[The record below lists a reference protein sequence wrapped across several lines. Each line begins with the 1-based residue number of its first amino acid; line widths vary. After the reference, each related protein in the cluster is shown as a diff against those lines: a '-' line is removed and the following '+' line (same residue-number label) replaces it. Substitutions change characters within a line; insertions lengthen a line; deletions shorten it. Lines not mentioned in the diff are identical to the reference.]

1 MKMRHN
7 YGRRKNHRNNNNYS
21 NNNNQPYY
29 RQNKYD
35 KSYNSIEKITEQIFH
50 PIDNN
55 NNNNYIIETPVET
68 PKIENLNKDAI
79 PYYPLPSNE
88 GYELFLKVAKKDLYK
103 KTQYSFPFMLSLRD
117 RYKDKPPEMG
127 EIKIPQKNEIRS
139 RAKVVTEE
147 AYRVTRNYLDENSD
161 RRNFSIAYVKKN
173 ELSEEE
179 LKNKTMI
186 LREMLNKICYDN
198 YDILLNEIL
207 KFDYDEKLLDIFKNL
222 IITKMLT
229 ENEYFILYVNICA
242 QMCKL
247 YNKKTYSNEPK
258 MSFKNILLVSIQQ
271 EFLNP
276 NSSAIQYLAP
286 IPISQDENSKK
297 KFIKKIKYAN
307 IHLIGEFY
315 NIGIIPKK
323 IIKECIEELI
333 QNSNDFSV
341 SLLCHLVLKT
351 SKKLFTDS
359 KEYLDKAYAYLDKIE
374 KTPPNFDIEIK
385 TKFEILEVQESKDK
399 ILNSE
404 NLNETY
410 ENLSAT
416 PINNNTFNPL
426 SFRRNSEVRSRRK
439 SSINPKD
446 VEYIKRSRF
455 NSKADE
461 LRTQK
466 EDNPNLVDE
475 VIQYLN
481 MDLEFYQCF
490 QLNEE
495 ECDIVK
501 EYTEKFLKNDL
512 KEEDINNK
520 EYKCNLLEKNFDEMM
535 EELQCEKFIAV
546 GHMIE
551 IMFSR
556 SEKDKIKIIN
566 IILYLFKK
574 EIINEEDIKHGIVLG
589 LVKFKKNI
597 IDYPNTKKYFQ
608 DFIDNL
614 KSNKVLDDKM
624 ILVYQRCCD
633 NIGKNYE

>member
-1 MKMRHN
+1 MKYYNNH
-7 YGRRKNHRNNNNYS
+7 RKNYRNNNYS
-21 NNNNQPYY
+21 NKNPSYN

-35 KSYNSIEKITEQIFH
+35 RYNTIEKINEQIFY
-50 PIDNN
+50 PPKEA
-55 NNNNYIIETPVET
+55 YTIETTIEP
-68 PKIENLNKDAI
+68 PKIENLNKDAL

-88 GYELFLKVAKKDLYK
+88 GYELFLKVAKKEIYK
-103 KTQYSFPFMLSLRD
+103 KTQYSFPFMLSLRE
-117 RYKDKPPEMG
+117 RFKDKPAEMG

-147 AYRVTRNYLDENSD
+147 AYRITRNYLDENSD

-179 LKNKTMI
+179 LKNKTRT
-186 LREMLNKICYDN
+186 LREILNKICYDN

-207 KFDYDEKLLDIFKNL
+207 KFDYDEKLLEIFKNL
-222 IITKMLT
+222 IIYKILT
-229 ENEYFILYVNICA
+229 ENDYFTLYVNICA

-258 MSFKNILLVSIQQ
+258 MNFKNILLASIQQ
-271 EFLNP
+271 EFLKPDETNLKYL
-276 NSSAIQYLAP
+276 SS
-286 IPISQDENSKK
+286 IPLSLDENFKK
-297 KFIKKIKYAN
+297 KFIKKIKYSN
-307 IHLIGEFY
+307 IHLIAEFY
-315 NIGIIPKK
+315 NLGLIKK
-323 IIKECIEELI
+323 VIIKDCIDELI
-333 QNSNDFSV
+333 QKSTDFSV
-341 SLLCHLVLKT
+341 SLLCHLILKS
-351 SKKLFTDS
+351 SKKLFTDA
-359 KEYLDKAYAYLDKIE
+359 KEYLDQAYSYLDKIT
-374 KTPPNFDIEIK
+374 KTPPQNFNLELK
-385 TKFEILEVQESKDK
+385 TKFEIMEIFESKDK

-410 ENLSAT
+410 ENLGAI
-416 PINNNTFNPL
+416 PISNNNINPFA
-426 SFRRNSEVRSRRK
+426 SRKRSSEIGKRRK

-461 LRTQK
+461 LKTQK

-501 EYTEKFLKNDL
+501 EYTEKLLKNDI
-512 KEEDINNK
+512 KEEDINNVK
-520 EYKCNLLEKNFDEMM
+520 YKNQNLEKIFEEMM

-556 SEKDKIKIIN
+556 SEIDKNKIIN

-574 EIINEEDIKHGIVLG
+574 EVINDEDIKHGIVLG
-589 LVKFKKNI
+589 LVKFKRNI

-608 DFIDNL
+608 DFINKI
-614 KSNKVLDDKM
+614 KSNNVLDEKM

>member
-1 MKMRHN
+1 MKYYNNH
-7 YGRRKNHRNNNNYS
+7 RKNYRNNNYS
-21 NNNNQPYY
+21 NKNPSYN

-35 KSYNSIEKITEQIFH
+35 RYNTIEKINEQIFY
-50 PIDNN
+50 PPKET
-55 NNNNYIIETPVET
+55 YTIETTIEP
-68 PKIENLNKDAI
+68 PKIENLNKDAL

-88 GYELFLKVAKKDLYK
+88 GYELFLKVAKKDIYK
-103 KTQYSFPFMLSLRD
+103 KTQYSFPFMLSLRE
-117 RYKDKPPEMG
+117 RFKDKPAEMG

-147 AYRVTRNYLDENSD
+147 AYRITRNYLDENSD

-179 LKNKTMI
+179 LKNKTRT
-186 LREMLNKICYDN
+186 LREILNKICYDN

-207 KFDYDEKLLDIFKNL
+207 KFDYDEKLLEIFKNL
-222 IITKMLT
+222 IIYKILT
-229 ENEYFILYVNICA
+229 ENDYFTLYVNICA

-258 MSFKNILLVSIQQ
+258 MNFKNILLASIQQ
-271 EFLNP
+271 EFLKPDETNLKYL
-276 NSSAIQYLAP
+276 SSVPL
-286 IPISQDENSKK
+286 SLDENFKK
-297 KFIKKIKYAN
+297 KFIKKIKYSN
-307 IHLIGEFY
+307 IHLIAEFY
-315 NIGIIPKK
+315 NLGLIKK
-323 IIKECIEELI
+323 VIIKDCIDELI
-333 QNSNDFSV
+333 QKSTDFSV
-341 SLLCHLVLKT
+341 SLLCHLILKS
-351 SKKLFTDS
+351 SKKLFTDA
-359 KEYLDKAYAYLDKIE
+359 KEYLDQAYSYLDKIT
-374 KTPPNFDIEIK
+374 KTPPQNFNLELK
-385 TKFEILEVQESKDK
+385 TKFEIMEIFESKDK

-410 ENLSAT
+410 ENLGAI
-416 PINNNTFNPL
+416 PISNNNINPFA
-426 SFRRNSEVRSRRK
+426 SRKRSSEIGKRRK

-461 LRTQK
+461 LKTQK

-501 EYTEKFLKNDL
+501 EYTEKLLKNDI
-512 KEEDINNK
+512 KEEDINNVK
-520 EYKCNLLEKNFDEMM
+520 YKNQNLEKIFEEMM

-556 SEKDKIKIIN
+556 SEIDKNKIIN

-574 EIINEEDIKHGIVLG
+574 EVINDEDIKHGIVLG
-589 LVKFKKNI
+589 LVKFKRNI

-608 DFIDNL
+608 DFINKI
-614 KSNKVLDDKM
+614 KSNNVLDEKM

>member
-1 MKMRHN
+1 MKYYNNH
-7 YGRRKNHRNNNNYS
+7 RKNYRNNNYS
-21 NNNNQPYY
+21 NKNPSYN

-35 KSYNSIEKITEQIFH
+35 RYNTIEKINEQIFY
-50 PIDNN
+50 PPKEA
-55 NNNNYIIETPVET
+55 YTIETTIEP
-68 PKIENLNKDAI
+68 PKIENLNKDAL

-88 GYELFLKVAKKDLYK
+88 GYELFLKVAKKDIYK
-103 KTQYSFPFMLSLRD
+103 KTQYSFPFMLSLRE
-117 RYKDKPPEMG
+117 RFKDKPAEMG

-147 AYRVTRNYLDENSD
+147 AYRITRNYLDENSD

-179 LKNKTMI
+179 LKNKTRT
-186 LREMLNKICYDN
+186 LREILNKICYDN

-207 KFDYDEKLLDIFKNL
+207 KFDYDEKLLEIFKNL
-222 IITKMLT
+222 IIYKILT
-229 ENEYFILYVNICA
+229 ENDYFTLYVNICA

-258 MSFKNILLVSIQQ
+258 MNFKNILLASIQQ
-271 EFLNP
+271 EFLKPDETNLKYL
-276 NSSAIQYLAP
+276 SS
-286 IPISQDENSKK
+286 IPLSLDENFKK
-297 KFIKKIKYAN
+297 KFIKKIKYSN
-307 IHLIGEFY
+307 IHLIAEFY
-315 NIGIIPKK
+315 NLGLIKK
-323 IIKECIEELI
+323 VIIKDCIDELI
-333 QNSNDFSV
+333 QKSTDFSV
-341 SLLCHLVLKT
+341 SLLCHLILKS
-351 SKKLFTDS
+351 SKKLFTDA
-359 KEYLDKAYAYLDKIE
+359 KEYLDQAYSYLDKIT
-374 KTPPNFDIEIK
+374 KTPPQNFNLELK
-385 TKFEILEVQESKDK
+385 TKFEIIEIFESKDK

-410 ENLSAT
+410 ENLGAI
-416 PINNNTFNPL
+416 PISNNNINPFA
-426 SFRRNSEVRSRRK
+426 SRKRSSEIGKRRK

-461 LRTQK
+461 LKTQK

-501 EYTEKFLKNDL
+501 EYTEKLLKNDI
-512 KEEDINNK
+512 KEEDINNVK
-520 EYKCNLLEKNFDEMM
+520 YKNQNLEKIFEEMM

-556 SEKDKIKIIN
+556 SEIDKNKIIN

-574 EIINEEDIKHGIVLG
+574 EVINDEDIKHGIVLG
-589 LVKFKKNI
+589 LVKFKRNI

-608 DFIDNL
+608 DFINKI
-614 KSNKVLDDKM
+614 KSNNVLDEKM

>member
-1 MKMRHN
+1 MRYYN
-7 YGRRKNHRNNNNYS
+7 NRRKNHRNNNYS
-21 NNNNQPYY
+21 NNNPSYY

-35 KSYNSIEKITEQIFH
+35 ESYNSIDKIAKQIFT
-50 PIDNN
+50 PLKET
-55 NNNNYIIETPVET
+55 YTIETTIEP
-68 PKIENLNKDAI
+68 PKIENLNKDAL

-88 GYELFLKVAKKDLYK
+88 GYELFLKVAKKDIYK
-103 KTQYSFPFMLSLRD
+103 KTQYSLPFMLSLRE
-117 RYKDKPPEMG
+117 RFKDKPENMG

-147 AYRVTRNYLDENSD
+147 AYRITRNYLDENSD
-161 RRNFSIAYVKKN
+161 KRNFSIAYVKKN

-186 LREMLNKICYDN
+186 LREILNKICYDN

-207 KFDYDEKLLDIFKNL
+207 KFDYDEKLLEVFKNL
-222 IITKMLT
+222 IIYKILT
-229 ENEYFILYVNICA
+229 ENEYFSLYVNICDH
-242 QMCKL
+242 MCKL

-258 MSFKNILLVSIQQ
+258 MNFKSLLLISIQQ
-271 EFLNP
+271 EFLKLDETN
-276 NSSAIQYLAP
+276 IQYLSS
-286 IPISQDENSKK
+286 IPISLNENFKK
-297 KFIKKIKYAN
+297 KFIKKIKYSN
-307 IHLIGEFY
+307 IHLIAEFY
-315 NIGIIPKK
+315 NLGIIKNK
-323 IIKECIEELI
+323 IMKDCIEELI
-333 QNSNDFSV
+333 QKSTDFSV
-341 SLLCHLVLKT
+341 SLLCHLILKS
-351 SKKLFTDS
+351 SKKLFTDA
-359 KEYLDKAYAYLDKIE
+359 KDYLDKAYAYLDKI
-374 KTPPNFDIEIK
+374 
-385 TKFEILEVQESKDK
+385 DK
-399 ILNSE
+399 NQH
-404 NLNETY
+404 ETY
-410 ENLSAT
+410 ENLSAI
-416 PINNNTFNPL
+416 PINNNLNPFAL
-426 SFRRNSEVRSRRK
+426 RKRSSEIRTRRK

-446 VEYIKRSRF
+446 VEYIRRSRF

-461 LRTQK
+461 LKTKK

-501 EYTEKFLKNDL
+501 EYTEKLLINDI
-512 KEEDINNK
+512 KEEVINNT
-520 EYKCNLLEKNFDEMM
+520 EYNCTLLEKNFEEMM

-546 GHMIE
+546 GHIIE

-556 SEKDKIKIIN
+556 SEIDKNKIIN

-574 EIINEEDIKHGIVLG
+574 ELINDEDIKHGIVLG

-608 DFIDNL
+608 DFINKI
-614 KSNKVLDDKM
+614 KSNNVLDDKM

>member
-1 MKMRHN
+1 MRHN
-7 YGRRKNHRNNNNYS
+7 YGRRKNHRNNNYS
-21 NNNNQPYY
+21 NNNPPYY
-29 RQNKYD
+29 RHNKYD
-35 KSYNSIEKITEQIFH
+35 KSYNTIEKISEQIFN
-50 PIDNN
+50 PIKE
-55 NNNNYIIETPVET
+55 NYIVETPVES
-68 PKIENLNKDAI
+68 PKIENLNKDAL

-103 KTQYSFPFMLSLRD
+103 KTQYSFPFMLSLRE

-173 ELSEEE
+173 ELSQEE
-179 LKNKTMI
+179 LKNKTMV

-198 YDILLNEIL
+198 YDIILNEIL

-222 IITKMLT
+222 IMTKMLT
-229 ENEYFILYVNICA
+229 ESEYFILYVNICA

-258 MSFKNILLVSIQQ
+258 MSFKNILLVAIQQ
-271 EFLNP
+271 EFLKPDNTNIEYHP
-276 NSSAIQYLAP
+276 SLLKY
-286 IPISQDENSKK
+286 QDEKSKK

-307 IHLIGEFY
+307 IHLISEFY
-315 NIGIIPKK
+315 NIGLIQKK

-341 SLLCHLVLKT
+341 SLLCHLILKT

-359 KEYLDKAYAYLDKIE
+359 KENLEEAYAFLEKIDKN
-374 KTPPNFDIEIK
+374 PPNFNLEIK
-385 TKFEILEVQESKDK
+385 TKFEIMEVLESKEK

-410 ENLSAT
+410 ENLSAI
-416 PINNNTFNPL
+416 PINNNINL
-426 SFRRNSEVRSRRK
+426 NSFRRNSEVRTRRK

-461 LRTQK
+461 LRINK
-466 EDNPNLVDE
+466 ENNPNLVDE

-520 EYKCNLLEKNFDEMM
+520 EYKCEILEKKFEEMM

-556 SEKDKIKIIN
+556 SEIDEKKIIK

-574 EIINEEDIKHGIVLG
+574 EVINEEDIKHGIVLG

-614 KSNKVLDDKM
+614 KNNQVLDDKM
-624 ILVYQRCCD
+624 ILVYQRCCN

>member
-1 MKMRHN
+1 MKYYNNH
-7 YGRRKNHRNNNNYS
+7 RKNYRNNNYS
-21 NNNNQPYY
+21 NKNPSYN

-35 KSYNSIEKITEQIFH
+35 RYNTIEKINEQIFY
-50 PIDNN
+50 PPKEA
-55 NNNNYIIETPVET
+55 YTIETTIEP
-68 PKIENLNKDAI
+68 PKIENLNKDAL

-88 GYELFLKVAKKDLYK
+88 GYELFLKVAKKDIYK
-103 KTQYSFPFMLSLRD
+103 KTQYSFPFMLSLRE
-117 RYKDKPPEMG
+117 RFKDKPAEMG

-147 AYRVTRNYLDENSD
+147 AYRITRNYLDENSD

-179 LKNKTMI
+179 LKNKTRT
-186 LREMLNKICYDN
+186 LREILNKICYDN

-207 KFDYDEKLLDIFKNL
+207 KFDYDEKLLEIFKNL
-222 IITKMLT
+222 IIYKILT
-229 ENEYFILYVNICA
+229 ENDYFTLYVNICA

-258 MSFKNILLVSIQQ
+258 MNFKNILLASIQQ
-271 EFLNP
+271 EFLKPDETNLKYL
-276 NSSAIQYLAP
+276 SS
-286 IPISQDENSKK
+286 IPLSLDENFKK
-297 KFIKKIKYAN
+297 KFIKKIKYSN
-307 IHLIGEFY
+307 IHLIAEFY
-315 NIGIIPKK
+315 NLGLIKK
-323 IIKECIEELI
+323 VIIKDCIDELI
-333 QNSNDFSV
+333 QKSTDFSV
-341 SLLCHLVLKT
+341 SLLCHLILKS
-351 SKKLFTDS
+351 SKKLFTDA
-359 KEYLDKAYAYLDKIE
+359 KEYLDQAYSYLDKIT
-374 KTPPNFDIEIK
+374 KTPPQNFNLELK
-385 TKFEILEVQESKDK
+385 TKFEIMEIFESKDK

-410 ENLSAT
+410 ENLGAI
-416 PINNNTFNPL
+416 PISNNNINPFA
-426 SFRRNSEVRSRRK
+426 SRKRSSEIGKRRK

-461 LRTQK
+461 LKTQK

-501 EYTEKFLKNDL
+501 EYTEKLLKNDI
-512 KEEDINNK
+512 KEEDINSVK
-520 EYKCNLLEKNFDEMM
+520 YKNQNLEKIFEEMM

-556 SEKDKIKIIN
+556 SEIDKNKIIN

-574 EIINEEDIKHGIVLG
+574 EVINDEDIKHGIVLG
-589 LVKFKKNI
+589 LVKFKRNI

-608 DFIDNL
+608 DFINKI
-614 KSNKVLDDKM
+614 KSNNVLDEKM

-633 NIGKNYE
+633 NIGKNDE

>member
-1 MKMRHN
+1 MKYYNNH
-7 YGRRKNHRNNNNYS
+7 RKNYRNNNYS
-21 NNNNQPYY
+21 NKNPSYN

-35 KSYNSIEKITEQIFH
+35 RYNTIEKINEQIFY
-50 PIDNN
+50 PPKEA
-55 NNNNYIIETPVET
+55 YTIETTIEP
-68 PKIENLNKDAI
+68 PKIENLNKDAL

-88 GYELFLKVAKKDLYK
+88 GYELFLKVAKKDIYK
-103 KTQYSFPFMLSLRD
+103 KTQYSFPFMLSLRE
-117 RYKDKPPEMG
+117 RFKDKPAEMG

-147 AYRVTRNYLDENSD
+147 AYRITRNYLDENSD

-179 LKNKTMI
+179 LKNKTRT
-186 LREMLNKICYDN
+186 LREILNKICYDN

-207 KFDYDEKLLDIFKNL
+207 KFDYDEKLLEIFKNL
-222 IITKMLT
+222 IIYKILT
-229 ENEYFILYVNICA
+229 ENDYFTLYVNICA

-258 MSFKNILLVSIQQ
+258 MNFKNILLASIQQ
-271 EFLNP
+271 EFLKPDETNLKYL
-276 NSSAIQYLAP
+276 SS
-286 IPISQDENSKK
+286 IPLSLDENFKK
-297 KFIKKIKYAN
+297 KFIKKIKYSN
-307 IHLIGEFY
+307 IHLIAEFY
-315 NIGIIPKK
+315 NLGLIKK
-323 IIKECIEELI
+323 VIIKDCIDELI
-333 QNSNDFSV
+333 QKSTDFSV
-341 SLLCHLVLKT
+341 SLLCHLILKS
-351 SKKLFTDS
+351 SKKLFTDA
-359 KEYLDKAYAYLDKIE
+359 KEYLDQAYSYLDKIT
-374 KTPPNFDIEIK
+374 KTPPQNFNLELK
-385 TKFEILEVQESKDK
+385 TKFEIMEIFESKDK

-410 ENLSAT
+410 ENLGAI
-416 PINNNTFNPL
+416 PISNNNINPFA
-426 SFRRNSEVRSRRK
+426 SRKRSSEIGKRRK

-461 LRTQK
+461 LKTQK

-501 EYTEKFLKNDL
+501 EYTEKLLKNDI
-512 KEEDINNK
+512 KEEDINSVK
-520 EYKCNLLEKNFDEMM
+520 YKNQNLEKIFEEMM

-556 SEKDKIKIIN
+556 SEIDKNKIIN

-574 EIINEEDIKHGIVLG
+574 EVINDEDIKHGIVLG
-589 LVKFKKNI
+589 LVKFKRNI

-608 DFIDNL
+608 DFINKI
-614 KSNKVLDDKM
+614 KSNNVLDEKM

>member
-1 MKMRHN
+1 MKYYNNH
-7 YGRRKNHRNNNNYS
+7 RKNYRNNNYS
-21 NNNNQPYY
+21 NKNPSYN

-35 KSYNSIEKITEQIFH
+35 RYNTIEKINEQIFY
-50 PIDNN
+50 PPKEA
-55 NNNNYIIETPVET
+55 YTIETTIEP
-68 PKIENLNKDAI
+68 PKIENLNKDAL

-88 GYELFLKVAKKDLYK
+88 GYELFLKVAKKDIYK
-103 KTQYSFPFMLSLRD
+103 KTQYSFPFMLSLRE
-117 RYKDKPPEMG
+117 RFKDKPAEMG

-147 AYRVTRNYLDENSD
+147 AYRITRNYLDENSD

-179 LKNKTMI
+179 LKNKTRT
-186 LREMLNKICYDN
+186 LREILNKICYDN

-207 KFDYDEKLLDIFKNL
+207 KFDYDEKLLEIFKNL
-222 IITKMLT
+222 IIYKILT
-229 ENEYFILYVNICA
+229 ENDYFTLYVNICA

-258 MSFKNILLVSIQQ
+258 MNFKNILLASIQQ
-271 EFLNP
+271 EFLKPDETNLKYL
-276 NSSAIQYLAP
+276 SS
-286 IPISQDENSKK
+286 IPLSLDENFKK
-297 KFIKKIKYAN
+297 KFIKKIKYSN
-307 IHLIGEFY
+307 IHLIAEFY
-315 NIGIIPKK
+315 NLGLIKK
-323 IIKECIEELI
+323 VIIKDCIDELI
-333 QNSNDFSV
+333 QKSFSV
-341 SLLCHLVLKT
+341 SLLCHLILKS
-351 SKKLFTDS
+351 SKKLFTDA
-359 KEYLDKAYAYLDKIE
+359 KEYLDQAYSYLDKIT
-374 KTPPNFDIEIK
+374 KTPPQNFNLELK
-385 TKFEILEVQESKDK
+385 TKFEIMEIFESKDK

-410 ENLSAT
+410 ENLGAI
-416 PINNNTFNPL
+416 PISNNNINPFA
-426 SFRRNSEVRSRRK
+426 SRKRSSEIGKRRK

-461 LRTQK
+461 LKTQK

-501 EYTEKFLKNDL
+501 EYTEKLLKNDI
-512 KEEDINNK
+512 KEEDINNVK
-520 EYKCNLLEKNFDEMM
+520 YKNQNLEKIFEEMM

-556 SEKDKIKIIN
+556 SEIDKNKIIN

-574 EIINEEDIKHGIVLG
+574 EVINDEDIKHGIVLG
-589 LVKFKKNI
+589 LVKFKRNI

-608 DFIDNL
+608 DFINKI
-614 KSNKVLDDKM
+614 KSNNVLDEKM

>member
-1 MKMRHN
+1 MKYYNNH
-7 YGRRKNHRNNNNYS
+7 RKNYRNNNYS
-21 NNNNQPYY
+21 NKNPSYN

-35 KSYNSIEKITEQIFH
+35 RYNTIEKINEQIFN
-50 PIDNN
+50 PPKEA
-55 NNNNYIIETPVET
+55 YTIETTIEP
-68 PKIENLNKDAI
+68 PKIENLNKDAL

-88 GYELFLKVAKKDLYK
+88 GYELFLKVAKKDIYK
-103 KTQYSFPFMLSLRD
+103 KTQYSFPFMLSLRE
-117 RYKDKPPEMG
+117 RFKDKPAEMG

-147 AYRVTRNYLDENSD
+147 AYRITRNYLDENSD

-179 LKNKTMI
+179 LKNKTRT
-186 LREMLNKICYDN
+186 LREILNKICYDN

-207 KFDYDEKLLDIFKNL
+207 KFDYDEKLLEIFKNL
-222 IITKMLT
+222 IIYKILT
-229 ENEYFILYVNICA
+229 ENDYFTLYVNICA

-258 MSFKNILLVSIQQ
+258 MNFKNILLASIQQ
-271 EFLNP
+271 EFLKPDETNLKYL
-276 NSSAIQYLAP
+276 SS
-286 IPISQDENSKK
+286 IPLSLDENFKK
-297 KFIKKIKYAN
+297 KFIKKIKYSN
-307 IHLIGEFY
+307 IHLIAEFY
-315 NIGIIPKK
+315 NLGLIKK
-323 IIKECIEELI
+323 VIIKDCIDELI
-333 QNSNDFSV
+333 QKSTDFSV
-341 SLLCHLVLKT
+341 SLLCHLILKS
-351 SKKLFTDS
+351 SKKLFTDA
-359 KEYLDKAYAYLDKIE
+359 KEYLDQAYSYLDKIT
-374 KTPPNFDIEIK
+374 KTPPQNFNLELK
-385 TKFEILEVQESKDK
+385 TKFEIMEIFESKDK

-410 ENLSAT
+410 ENLGAI
-416 PINNNTFNPL
+416 PISNNNINPFA
-426 SFRRNSEVRSRRK
+426 SRKRSSEIGKRRK

-461 LRTQK
+461 LKTQK

-501 EYTEKFLKNDL
+501 EYTEKLLKNDI
-512 KEEDINNK
+512 KEEDINNVK
-520 EYKCNLLEKNFDEMM
+520 YKNQNLEKIFEEMM

-546 GHMIE
+546 GHVIE

-556 SEKDKIKIIN
+556 SEIDKNKIIN

-574 EIINEEDIKHGIVLG
+574 EVINDEDIKHGIVLG
-589 LVKFKKNI
+589 LVKFKRNI

-608 DFIDNL
+608 DFINKI
-614 KSNKVLDDKM
+614 KSNNVLDEKM

>member
-1 MKMRHN
+1 MRYYN
-7 YGRRKNHRNNNNYS
+7 NRRKNHRNNNYS
-21 NNNNQPYY
+21 NNNPSYY

-35 KSYNSIEKITEQIFH
+35 ESYNSIDKIAKQIFT
-50 PIDNN
+50 PLKET
-55 NNNNYIIETPVET
+55 YTIETTIEP
-68 PKIENLNKDAI
+68 PKIENLNKDAL

-88 GYELFLKVAKKDLYK
+88 GYELFLKVAKKDIYK
-103 KTQYSFPFMLSLRD
+103 KTQYSLPFMLSLRE
-117 RYKDKPPEMG
+117 RFKDKPENMG

-147 AYRVTRNYLDENSD
+147 AYRITRNYLDENSD
-161 RRNFSIAYVKKN
+161 KRNFSIAYVKKN

-186 LREMLNKICYDN
+186 LREILNKICYDN

-207 KFDYDEKLLDIFKNL
+207 KFDYDEKLLEVFKNL
-222 IITKMLT
+222 IIYKILT
-229 ENEYFILYVNICA
+229 ENEYFSLYVNICDH
-242 QMCKL
+242 MCKL

-258 MSFKNILLVSIQQ
+258 MNFKSLLLISIQQ
-271 EFLNP
+271 EFLKLDETN
-276 NSSAIQYLAP
+276 IQYLSS
-286 IPISQDENSKK
+286 IPISLNENFKK
-297 KFIKKIKYAN
+297 KFIKKIKYSN
-307 IHLIGEFY
+307 IYLIAEFY
-315 NIGIIPKK
+315 NLGIIKNK
-323 IIKECIEELI
+323 IMKDCIEELI
-333 QNSNDFSV
+333 QKSTDFSV
-341 SLLCHLVLKT
+341 SLLCHLILKS
-351 SKKLFTDS
+351 SKKLFTDA
-359 KEYLDKAYAYLDKIE
+359 KDYLDKAYAYLDKID
-374 KTPPNFDIEIK
+374 KNQQDFNIELK
-385 TKFEILEVQESKDK
+385 TKFEIIEILESKDK

-410 ENLSAT
+410 ENLSAI
-416 PINNNTFNPL
+416 PINNNLNPFAL
-426 SFRRNSEVRSRRK
+426 RKRSSEIRTRRK

-446 VEYIKRSRF
+446 VEYIRRSRF

-461 LRTQK
+461 LKTKK

-501 EYTEKFLKNDL
+501 EYTEKLLINDI
-512 KEEDINNK
+512 KEEVINNT
-520 EYKCNLLEKNFDEMM
+520 EYNCTLLEKNFEEMM

-546 GHMIE
+546 GHIIE

-556 SEKDKIKIIN
+556 SEIDKNKIIN

-574 EIINEEDIKHGIVLG
+574 ELINDEDIKHGIVLG

-608 DFIDNL
+608 DFINKI
-614 KSNKVLDDKM
+614 KSNNVLDDKM

>member
-1 MKMRHN
+1 MKYYNNH
-7 YGRRKNHRNNNNYS
+7 RKNYRNNNYS
-21 NNNNQPYY
+21 NKNPSYN

-35 KSYNSIEKITEQIFH
+35 RYNTIEKINEQIFY
-50 PIDNN
+50 PPKEA
-55 NNNNYIIETPVET
+55 YTIETTIEH
-68 PKIENLNKDAI
+68 PKIENLNKDAL

-88 GYELFLKVAKKDLYK
+88 GYELFLKVAKKDIYK
-103 KTQYSFPFMLSLRD
+103 KTQYSFPFMLSLRE
-117 RYKDKPPEMG
+117 RFKDKPAEMG

-147 AYRVTRNYLDENSD
+147 AYRITRNYLDENSD

-179 LKNKTMI
+179 LKNKTRT
-186 LREMLNKICYDN
+186 LREILNKICYDN

-207 KFDYDEKLLDIFKNL
+207 KFDYDEKLLEIFKNL
-222 IITKMLT
+222 IIYKILT
-229 ENEYFILYVNICA
+229 ENDYFTLYVNICA

-258 MSFKNILLVSIQQ
+258 MNFKNILLASIQQ
-271 EFLNP
+271 EFLKPDETNLKYL
-276 NSSAIQYLAP
+276 SS
-286 IPISQDENSKK
+286 IPLSLDENFKK
-297 KFIKKIKYAN
+297 KFIKKIKYSN
-307 IHLIGEFY
+307 IHLIAEFY
-315 NIGIIPKK
+315 NLGLIKK
-323 IIKECIEELI
+323 VIIKDCIDELI
-333 QNSNDFSV
+333 QKSTDFSV
-341 SLLCHLVLKT
+341 SLLCHLILKS
-351 SKKLFTDS
+351 SKKLFTDA
-359 KEYLDKAYAYLDKIE
+359 KEYLDQAYSYLDKIT
-374 KTPPNFDIEIK
+374 KTPPQNFNLELK
-385 TKFEILEVQESKDK
+385 TKFEIMEIFESKDK

-410 ENLSAT
+410 ENLGAI
-416 PINNNTFNPL
+416 PISNNNINPFA
-426 SFRRNSEVRSRRK
+426 SRKRSSEIGKRRK

-461 LRTQK
+461 LKTQK
-466 EDNPNLVDE
+466 EDNQNLVDE

-501 EYTEKFLKNDL
+501 EYTEKLLKNDI
-512 KEEDINNK
+512 KEEDINNVK
-520 EYKCNLLEKNFDEMM
+520 YKNQNLEKIFEEMM

-556 SEKDKIKIIN
+556 SEIDKNKIIN

-574 EIINEEDIKHGIVLG
+574 EVINDEDIKHGIVLG
-589 LVKFKKNI
+589 LVKFKRNI

-608 DFIDNL
+608 DFINKI
-614 KSNKVLDDKM
+614 KSNNVLDEKM

>member
-1 MKMRHN
+1 MKYYNNH
-7 YGRRKNHRNNNNYS
+7 RKNYRNNNYS
-21 NNNNQPYY
+21 NKNPSYN

-35 KSYNSIEKITEQIFH
+35 RYNTIEKINEQIFY
-50 PIDNN
+50 PPKEA
-55 NNNNYIIETPVET
+55 YTIETTIEP
-68 PKIENLNKDAI
+68 PKIENLNKDAL

-88 GYELFLKVAKKDLYK
+88 GYELFLKVAKKDIYK
-103 KTQYSFPFMLSLRD
+103 KTQYSFPFMLSLRE
-117 RYKDKPPEMG
+117 RFKDKPAEMG

-147 AYRVTRNYLDENSD
+147 AYRITRNYLDENSD

-179 LKNKTMI
+179 LKNKTRT
-186 LREMLNKICYDN
+186 LREILNKICYDN

-207 KFDYDEKLLDIFKNL
+207 KFDYDEKLLEIFKNL
-222 IITKMLT
+222 IIYKILT
-229 ENEYFILYVNICA
+229 ENDYFTLYVNICA

-258 MSFKNILLVSIQQ
+258 MNFKNILLASIQQ
-271 EFLNP
+271 EFLKPDETNLKYL
-276 NSSAIQYLAP
+276 SS
-286 IPISQDENSKK
+286 IPLSLDENFKK
-297 KFIKKIKYAN
+297 KFIKKIKYSN
-307 IHLIGEFY
+307 IHLIAEFY
-315 NIGIIPKK
+315 NLGLIKK
-323 IIKECIEELI
+323 VIIKDCIDELI
-333 QNSNDFSV
+333 QKSTDFSV
-341 SLLCHLVLKT
+341 SLLCHLILKS
-351 SKKLFTDS
+351 SKKLFTDA
-359 KEYLDKAYAYLDKIE
+359 KEYLDQAYSYLDKIT
-374 KTPPNFDIEIK
+374 KTPPQNFNLELK
-385 TKFEILEVQESKDK
+385 TKFEIMEIFESKDK

-410 ENLSAT
+410 ENLGAI
-416 PINNNTFNPL
+416 PISNNNINPFA
-426 SFRRNSEVRSRRK
+426 SRKRSSEIGKRRK

-461 LRTQK
+461 LKTQK

-501 EYTEKFLKNDL
+501 EYTEKLLKNDI
-512 KEEDINNK
+512 KEEDINSVK
-520 EYKCNLLEKNFDEMM
+520 YKNQNLEKIFEEMM

-556 SEKDKIKIIN
+556 SEIDKNKIIN

-574 EIINEEDIKHGIVLG
+574 EVINNEDIKHGIVLG
-589 LVKFKKNI
+589 LVKFKRNI

-608 DFIDNL
+608 DFINKI
-614 KSNKVLDDKM
+614 KSNNVLDEKM

>member
-276 NSSAIQYLAP
+276 NSSSIQYLAP

-385 TKFEILEVQESKDK
+385 TKFEILEIQESKDK

-461 LRTQK
+461 LRIQK

-520 EYKCNLLEKNFDEMM
+520 EYKCNLLEKNFEEMM

-556 SEKDKIKIIN
+556 SETDKIKIIN

-614 KSNKVLDDKM
+614 KNNEVLDDKM

>member
-1 MKMRHN
+1 MRH
-7 YGRRKNHRNNNNYS
+7 YGRRKNHHNNNYNNNNP
-21 NNNNQPYY
+21 PYY

-35 KSYNSIEKITEQIFH
+35 KSYNSIEKISEQIFH
-50 PIDNN
+50 PND
-55 NNNNYIIETPVET
+55 NYIVETPEET
-68 PKIENLNKDAI
+68 PKIENLNKDAL

-103 KTQYSFPFMLSLRD
+103 KTQYSFPFMLSLRE
-117 RYKDKPPEMG
+117 RFKDKPPEMG

-147 AYRVTRNYLDENSD
+147 AYRITRNYLDENSD

-179 LKNKTMI
+179 LKNKTRL

-198 YDILLNEIL
+198 YDILINEIL

-222 IITKMLT
+222 IMNKMLT
-229 ENEYFILYVNICA
+229 DNEYFILYVNICS
-242 QMCKL
+242 QMSKL
-247 YNKKTYSNEPK
+247 YNKKTYSNEPQ
-258 MSFKNILLVSIQQ
+258 MNFKNILLKSIQN
-271 EFLNP
+271 EFVHPYETN
-276 NSSAIQYLAP
+276 IQYLSP
-286 IPISQDENSKK
+286 IPISQDEKSKK
-297 KFIKKIKYAN
+297 KFIRKVKYSN
-307 IHLIGEFY
+307 IHIISEFY
-315 NIGIIPKK
+315 NIGLIPKK
-323 IIKECIEELI
+323 IIKDCIEELI
-333 QNSNDFSV
+333 HEANDFKV
-341 SLLCHLVLKT
+341 SLLCHLIIKI
-351 SKKLFTDS
+351 SKKLFTDA
-359 KEYLDKAYAYLDKIE
+359 KEYLEQAYAFLEEID
-374 KTPPNFDIEIK
+374 KTPPKFNIDLK
-385 TKFEILEVQESKDK
+385 TKFEIMEILESKEK

-410 ENLSAT
+410 ENLSAI
-416 PINNNTFNPL
+416 PINNNNSNLF
-426 SFRRNSEVRSRRK
+426 SFRKNSEARPRRK

-446 VEYIKRSRF
+446 IEYIKRSRF

-461 LRTQK
+461 LKTQK

-490 QLNEE
+490 QLNDE

-501 EYTEKFLKNDL
+501 EYTEKFLKNEI
-512 KEEDINNK
+512 KEEEINNK
-520 EYKCNLLEKNFDEMM
+520 EYKCEILENNFAEMM

-556 SEKDKIKIIN
+556 GETDKNKIIR

-574 EIINEEDIKHGIVLG
+574 EVINEEDIKHGIVLG

-614 KSNKVLDDKM
+614 KNNKVLDDKM

>member
-1 MKMRHN
+1 MKYYNNH
-7 YGRRKNHRNNNNYS
+7 RKNYRNNNYS
-21 NNNNQPYY
+21 NKNPSYN

-35 KSYNSIEKITEQIFH
+35 RYNTIEKINEQIFN
-50 PIDNN
+50 PPKEA
-55 NNNNYIIETPVET
+55 YTIETTIEP
-68 PKIENLNKDAI
+68 PKIENLNKDAL

-88 GYELFLKVAKKDLYK
+88 GYELFLKVAKKDIYK
-103 KTQYSFPFMLSLRD
+103 KTQYSFPFMLSLRE
-117 RYKDKPPEMG
+117 RFKDKPAEMG

-147 AYRVTRNYLDENSD
+147 AYRITRNYLDENSD

-179 LKNKTMI
+179 LKNKTRT
-186 LREMLNKICYDN
+186 LREILNKICYDN

-207 KFDYDEKLLDIFKNL
+207 KFDYDEKLLEIFKNL
-222 IITKMLT
+222 IIYKILT
-229 ENEYFILYVNICA
+229 ENDYFTLYVNICA

-258 MSFKNILLVSIQQ
+258 MNFKNILLASIQQ
-271 EFLNP
+271 EFLKPDETNLKYL
-276 NSSAIQYLAP
+276 SS
-286 IPISQDENSKK
+286 IPLSLDENFKK
-297 KFIKKIKYAN
+297 KFIKKIKYSN
-307 IHLIGEFY
+307 IHLIAEFY
-315 NIGIIPKK
+315 NLGLIKK
-323 IIKECIEELI
+323 VIIKDCIDELI
-333 QNSNDFSV
+333 QKSTDFSV
-341 SLLCHLVLKT
+341 SLLCHLILKS
-351 SKKLFTDS
+351 SKKLFTDA
-359 KEYLDKAYAYLDKIE
+359 KEYLDQAYSYLDKIT
-374 KTPPNFDIEIK
+374 KTPPQNFNLELK
-385 TKFEILEVQESKDK
+385 TKFEIMEIFESKDK

-410 ENLSAT
+410 ENLGAI
-416 PINNNTFNPL
+416 PISNNNINPFA
-426 SFRRNSEVRSRRK
+426 SRKRSSEIGKRRK

-461 LRTQK
+461 LKTQK

-501 EYTEKFLKNDL
+501 EYTEKLLKNDI
-512 KEEDINNK
+512 KEEDINSVK
-520 EYKCNLLEKNFDEMM
+520 YKNQNLEKIFEEMM

-556 SEKDKIKIIN
+556 SEIDKNKIIN

-574 EIINEEDIKHGIVLG
+574 EVINDEDIKHGIVLG
-589 LVKFKKNI
+589 LVKFKRNI

-608 DFIDNL
+608 DFINKI
-614 KSNKVLDDKM
+614 KSNNVLDEKM

>member
-1 MKMRHN
+1 MRHN
-7 YGRRKNHRNNNNYS
+7 YGRRKNHRNNNYS
-21 NNNNQPYY
+21 NNNPPYY
-29 RQNKYD
+29 RHNKYD
-35 KSYNSIEKITEQIFH
+35 KSYNSIEKISEQIFN
-50 PIDNN
+50 PIKE
-55 NNNNYIIETPVET
+55 NYIVETPVES
-68 PKIENLNKDAI
+68 PKIENLNKDAL

-103 KTQYSFPFMLSLRD
+103 KTQYSFPFMLSLRE

-173 ELSEEE
+173 ELSQEE
-179 LKNKTMI
+179 LKNKTMV

-198 YDILLNEIL
+198 YDTILNEIL

-222 IITKMLT
+222 VMTKMLT

-258 MSFKNILLVSIQQ
+258 MSFKNILLVAIQQ
-271 EFLNP
+271 EFLKPDNTNIEYHP
-276 NSSAIQYLAP
+276 SLLKF
-286 IPISQDENSKK
+286 QDEKSKK

-307 IHLIGEFY
+307 IHLISEFY
-315 NIGIIPKK
+315 NIGLIQKK

-341 SLLCHLVLKT
+341 SLLCHLILKT

-359 KEYLDKAYAYLDKIE
+359 KENLEEAYAFLEKIDKN
-374 KTPPNFDIEIK
+374 PQNFNLEIK
-385 TKFEILEVQESKDK
+385 TKFEIMEVLESKEK

-410 ENLSAT
+410 ENLSAI
-416 PINNNTFNPL
+416 PINNNINL
-426 SFRRNSEVRSRRK
+426 NSFRRNSEVGTRRK

-461 LRTQK
+461 LRINK
-466 EDNPNLVDE
+466 ENNPNLVDE

-520 EYKCNLLEKNFDEMM
+520 EYKCEILEKKFEEMM

-546 GHMIE
+546 GHIIE

-556 SEKDKIKIIN
+556 SEIDEKKIIK

-574 EIINEEDIKHGIVLG
+574 EVINEEDIKHGIVLG

-614 KSNKVLDDKM
+614 KNNQVLDDKM
-624 ILVYQRCCD
+624 ILVYQRCCN

>member
-1 MKMRHN
+1 MKYYNNH
-7 YGRRKNHRNNNNYS
+7 RKNYRNNNYS
-21 NNNNQPYY
+21 NKNPSYN

-35 KSYNSIEKITEQIFH
+35 RYNTIEKINEQIFY
-50 PIDNN
+50 PPKEA
-55 NNNNYIIETPVET
+55 YTIETTIEP
-68 PKIENLNKDAI
+68 PKIENLNKDAL

-88 GYELFLKVAKKDLYK
+88 GYELFLKVAKKDIYK
-103 KTQYSFPFMLSLRD
+103 KTQYSFPFMLSLRE
-117 RYKDKPPEMG
+117 RFKDKPAEMG

-147 AYRVTRNYLDENSD
+147 AYRITRNYLDENSD

-179 LKNKTMI
+179 LKNKTRT
-186 LREMLNKICYDN
+186 LREILNKICYDN

-207 KFDYDEKLLDIFKNL
+207 KFDYDEKLLEIFKNL
-222 IITKMLT
+222 IIYKILT
-229 ENEYFILYVNICA
+229 ENDYFTLYVNICA

-258 MSFKNILLVSIQQ
+258 MNFKNILLASIQQ
-271 EFLNP
+271 EFLKP
-276 NSSAIQYLAP
+276 NETNLKYLSS
-286 IPISQDENSKK
+286 IPLSLDENFKK
-297 KFIKKIKYAN
+297 KFIKKIKYSN
-307 IHLIGEFY
+307 IHLIAEFY
-315 NIGIIPKK
+315 NLGLIKK
-323 IIKECIEELI
+323 VIIKDCIDELI
-333 QNSNDFSV
+333 QKSTDFSV
-341 SLLCHLVLKT
+341 SLLCHLILKS
-351 SKKLFTDS
+351 SKKLFTDA
-359 KEYLDKAYAYLDKIE
+359 KEYLDQAYSYLDKIT
-374 KTPPNFDIEIK
+374 KTPPQNFNLELK
-385 TKFEILEVQESKDK
+385 TKFEIMEIFESKDK

-410 ENLSAT
+410 ENLGAI
-416 PINNNTFNPL
+416 PISNNNINPFA
-426 SFRRNSEVRSRRK
+426 SRKRSSEIGKRRK

-461 LRTQK
+461 LKTQK

-501 EYTEKFLKNDL
+501 EYTEKLLKNDI
-512 KEEDINNK
+512 KEEDINNVK
-520 EYKCNLLEKNFDEMM
+520 YKNQNLEKIFEEMM

-556 SEKDKIKIIN
+556 SEIDKNKIIN

-574 EIINEEDIKHGIVLG
+574 EVINDEDIKHGIVLG
-589 LVKFKKNI
+589 LVKFKRNI

-608 DFIDNL
+608 DFINKI
-614 KSNKVLDDKM
+614 KSNNVLDEKM

>member
-1 MKMRHN
+1 MKYYNNH
-7 YGRRKNHRNNNNYS
+7 RKNYRNNNYS
-21 NNNNQPYY
+21 NKNPSYN

-35 KSYNSIEKITEQIFH
+35 RYNTIEKINEQIFY
-50 PIDNN
+50 PPKEA
-55 NNNNYIIETPVET
+55 YTIETTIEP
-68 PKIENLNKDAI
+68 PKIENLNKDAL

-88 GYELFLKVAKKDLYK
+88 GYELFLKVAKKDIYK
-103 KTQYSFPFMLSLRD
+103 KTQYSFPFMLSLRE
-117 RYKDKPPEMG
+117 RFKDKPAEMG

-147 AYRVTRNYLDENSD
+147 AYRITRNYLDENSD

-179 LKNKTMI
+179 LKNKTRT
-186 LREMLNKICYDN
+186 LREILNKICFDN

-207 KFDYDEKLLDIFKNL
+207 KFDYDEKLLEIFKNL
-222 IITKMLT
+222 IIYKILT
-229 ENEYFILYVNICA
+229 ENDYFTLYVNICA

-258 MSFKNILLVSIQQ
+258 MNFKNILLASIQQ
-271 EFLNP
+271 EFLKPDETNLKYL
-276 NSSAIQYLAP
+276 SS
-286 IPISQDENSKK
+286 IPLSLDENFKK
-297 KFIKKIKYAN
+297 KFIKKIKYSN
-307 IHLIGEFY
+307 IHLIAEFY
-315 NIGIIPKK
+315 NLGLIKK
-323 IIKECIEELI
+323 VIIKDCIDELI
-333 QNSNDFSV
+333 QKSTDFSV
-341 SLLCHLVLKT
+341 SLLCHLILKS
-351 SKKLFTDS
+351 SKKLFTDA
-359 KEYLDKAYAYLDKIE
+359 KEYLDQAYSYLDKIT
-374 KTPPNFDIEIK
+374 KTPPQNFNLELK
-385 TKFEILEVQESKDK
+385 TKFEIMEIFESKDK

-410 ENLSAT
+410 ENLGAI
-416 PINNNTFNPL
+416 PISNNNINPFA
-426 SFRRNSEVRSRRK
+426 SRKRSSEIGKRRK

-461 LRTQK
+461 LKTQK
-466 EDNPNLVDE
+466 EDNQNLVDE

-501 EYTEKFLKNDL
+501 EYTEKLLKNDI
-512 KEEDINNK
+512 KEEDINNVK
-520 EYKCNLLEKNFDEMM
+520 YKNQNLEKIFEEMM

-556 SEKDKIKIIN
+556 SEIDKNKIIN

-574 EIINEEDIKHGIVLG
+574 EVINDEDIKHGIVLG
-589 LVKFKKNI
+589 LVKFKRNI

-608 DFIDNL
+608 DFINKI
-614 KSNKVLDDKM
+614 KSNNVLDEKM